1 MCFCDWWW
9 LTCIMPMPLSILY
22 ESIRKSEI
30 FWSVQG
36 MLTASI
42 GLIWG
47 KTPPIKKFSL
57 YIVWENT
64 SFHWPVFSRIRT
76 ESLCGRIRVSE
87 YPYSRIFCA
96 VKIIELEKIWR
107 ERSKHRNKSDI
118 MNLKNHISIHIQIKI
133 WTWYD
138 TSKGLRVLALVHP
151 RNKWVNKCHLPKS
164 SRQWLYFQ
172 SFMD

>member
-1 MCFCDWWW
+1 M
-9 LTCIMPMPLSILY
+9 INLY
-22 ESIRKSEI
+22 HANAAFHTLWKHQKIRI
-30 FWSVQG
+30 FPVCSRD
-36 MLTASI
+36 LTASI

-96 VKIIELEKIWR
+96 VKIIELGEFLR
-107 ERSKHRNKSDI
+107 ERSKHRNRRDI

-138 TSKGLRVLALVHP
+138 TSKVLRVLALVHP
-151 RNKWVNKCHLPKS
+151 RSKWVNKCHLPKS